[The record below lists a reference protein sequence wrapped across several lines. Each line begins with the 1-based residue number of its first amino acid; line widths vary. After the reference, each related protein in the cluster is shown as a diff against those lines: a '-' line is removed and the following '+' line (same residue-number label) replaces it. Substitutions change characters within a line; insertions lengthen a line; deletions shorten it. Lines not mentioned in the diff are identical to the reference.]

1 MLYLFGGVI
10 FLALIGI
17 AFLFLRRM
25 PHYLPKRRI
34 IGHQGPSLSS
44 IKQSVN
50 SAKPSKLPP
59 MKFRRATLPPA
70 NDQVTSPL
78 NAFMKKDG
86 FKNEGFWIS
95 LIQNNP
101 HNPYPYK
108 KLGELYLQN
117 DKKGYAKETFAYA
130 LKLAPK
136 DKTIQ
141 RQLEKVQ

>member
-1 MLYLFGGVI
+1 MIYLFGGVI
-10 FLALIGI
+10 FLALVGI
-17 AFLFLRRM
+17 AFLFLRKI

-34 IGHQGPSLSS
+34 IGHVGPSLSS
-44 IKQSVN
+44 IKRSVN
-50 SAKPSKLPP
+50 STKPSELPR
-59 MKFRRATLPPA
+59 MKFRRAIVPPA
-70 NDQVTSPL
+70 NDQATSPL

-101 HNPYPYK
+101 QNPYPYK

-117 DKKGYAKETFAYA
+117 DRKAYAKETFAYA
-130 LKLAPK
+130 LKLSPK

-141 RQLEKVQ
+141 RQLESVM